1 MIALRVACCRTKVSL
16 SRRKFGTDS
25 DNDNDNNRDIDSDN
39 ENDNNNRY
47 ITNDKDI
54 MSNVW

>member
-1 MIALRVACCRTKVSL
+1 MLPYQGEC
-16 SRRKFGTDS
+16 RKFGTDS

>member
-1 MIALRVACCRTKVSL
+1 MSL